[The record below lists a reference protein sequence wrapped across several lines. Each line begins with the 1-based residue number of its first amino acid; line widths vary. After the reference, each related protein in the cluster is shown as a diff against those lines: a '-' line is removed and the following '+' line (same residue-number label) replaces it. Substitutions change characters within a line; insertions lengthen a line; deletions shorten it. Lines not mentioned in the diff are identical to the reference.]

1 MRLLDVDNSETVR
14 IIRLRGGHRMGEK
27 LRQLALFPGTKVKI
41 MRHAPL
47 GGPIMIEVEGRSVA
61 IGRGIAAHIIVERI

>member
-14 IIRLRGGHRMGEK
+14 IIRLRGGHHMGEK
-27 LRQLALFPGTKVKI
+27 LRKLALFPGTKVKV

-47 GGPIMIEVEGRSVA
+47 GGPIMIEVKGRSVA
-61 IGRGIAAHIIVERI
+61 IGRGIAAHIIVEHI